1 MEKVKKIHPIE
12 GQSLLDIA
20 LQESGD
26 LSGVASLS
34 KENGLL
40 FSSVLSPNEELH
52 KGKVADAMITQYYQ
66 QRRIQ
71 PVTGILAQDVNDGG
85 IFGAEFDDYFE

>member
-1 MEKVKKIHPIE
+1 MEKGKKIHPLE
-12 GQSLLDIA
+12 GQSLLDLA

-34 KENGLL
+34 KENRLPV
-40 FSSVLSPNEELH
+40 SSMLYPNIELRP
-52 KGKVADAMITQYYQ
+52 GKVIDTMKTQYYE

-71 PVTGILAQDVNDGG
+71 PVTGLLTSEVNDGG
-85 IFGAEFDDYFE
+85 IFGVEFDDYFE